1 MDNAQYT
8 IKLIGAALTAFFTSL
23 FGGLDALLTVLLWLI
38 AIDYLTGVINAII
51 DHKLSSEVGYK
62 GIAKKI
68 GILAVVAVAHL
79 VGDAVGMHEIRG
91 LAIGFYIANEGIS
104 ILENVGKNGT
114 IVPKKLLDIL
124 EQLRDKDGDKK

>member
-1 MDNAQYT
+1 MATFT
-8 IKLIGAALTAFFTSL
+8 IKLIGAALTAFLTSL

-79 VGDAVGMHEIRG
+79 IGNAVGMPEIRG

-114 IVPKKLLDIL
+114 IIPKKLLDIL
-124 EQLRDKDGDKK
+124 EQLRDKDDKK